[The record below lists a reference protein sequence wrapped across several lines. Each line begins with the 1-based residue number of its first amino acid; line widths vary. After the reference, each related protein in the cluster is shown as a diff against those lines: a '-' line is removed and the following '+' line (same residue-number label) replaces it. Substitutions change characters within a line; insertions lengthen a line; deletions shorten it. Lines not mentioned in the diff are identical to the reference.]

1 MTKRIDKTDV
11 FVGKKI
17 KEKRISLKITQEE
30 LAKKLDITFQQIQKY
45 ENGSNRVSA
54 GRLYKISKIFNISI
68 NYFFKGIENE

>member
-54 GRLYKISKIFNISI
+54 GRLYKISKIFNTSI

>member
-17 KEKRISLKITQEE
+17 KEKRIFLKITQEE